1 MTNFLISTALCL
13 LPLISVPTNT
23 KLNDGP
29 YIFVKDNGSFNVVQI
44 KDGIL
49 ETSNHKIDSEK
60 LLLTTLIPS
69 VPVIEIKSSDPKV
82 EADYFE
88 LPNNLLALSDLEGNL
103 QHLLHFLQK
112 NKIIDNQSN
121 WSWGQGHL
129 VFNGDSVD
137 RGDKVTELLWFIRK
151 IKKQAKEAGGQ
162 VHFILGNHDIMIM
175 SNDIRYT
182 HNKYKIVSEMMDVP
196 YYEMFGTKSV
206 LGRWLRQ
213 QNSIV
218 QIGPYIFVH
227 AGYSP
232 DLLKLNLTHTEINNQ
247 IRASIGPPSWPKR
260 ENLAASLAWH
270 SKGPLWYRGY
280 FDKHSK
286 EYGPKPTKEEIESI
300 LKRHNAKAI
309 IVGHTVTKDVG
320 YLDSNKHLIGIDVHW
335 DTIGEGEAL
344 LITSGKLTR
353 LLYDG
358 TSQPLANI
366 LTSN

>member
-1 MTNFLISTALCL
+1 AHNLKVAGSNPVPAIIKVTPKRVTFLIYYPIFNNQGHIFQFSTLYYCYSPLMTNFLISTALCL

-151 IKKQAKEAGGQ
+151 
-162 VHFILGNHDIMIM
+162 
-175 SNDIRYT
+175 
-182 HNKYKIVSEMMDVP
+182 
-196 YYEMFGTKSV
+196 
-206 LGRWLRQ
+206 
-213 QNSIV
+213 
-218 QIGPYIFVH
+218 
-227 AGYSP
+227 
-232 DLLKLNLTHTEINNQ
+232 
-247 IRASIGPPSWPKR
+247 
-260 ENLAASLAWH
+260 
-270 SKGPLWYRGY
+270 
-280 FDKHSK
+280 
-286 EYGPKPTKEEIESI
+286 
-300 LKRHNAKAI
+300 
-309 IVGHTVTKDVG
+309 
-320 YLDSNKHLIGIDVHW
+320 
-335 DTIGEGEAL
+335 
-344 LITSGKLTR
+344 
-353 LLYDG
+353 
-358 TSQPLANI
+358 
-366 LTSN
+366 